1 MKEKLRKVRDKREAW
16 SDQSATQSTKER
28 ECVCIYSAKLL
39 TDISDMFI
47 YDPSVKSFQAL
58 ASV

>member
-1 MKEKLRKVRDKREAW
+1 MKEKLREVRDKTEAW
-16 SDQSATQSTKER
+16 SDQSATQSTKESKCV
-28 ECVCIYSAKLL
+28 CVCIYIVL

>member
-28 ECVCIYSAKLL
+28 ELCIYIVLSC
-39 TDISDMFI
+39 
-47 YDPSVKSFQAL
+47 
-58 ASV
+58 